1 MVYIPVG
8 AGAAIAP
15 WNFPAAIATGM
26 TAAALVAGNT
36 VVLKP
41 SEESQVIGAKMV
53 EILYEAGIPKQALQ
67 FVTGLGEI
75 AGDALVKHPKTRFIA
90 FTGSKDVGLL
100 ISEAAGKRQPGQL
113 LIKPAVLGIGGKDGN
128 IVRQAGDSDPAA
140 EGVGLARF
148 G

>member
-1 MVYIPVG
+1 MLRRAGPHKVTPYQNERNFIVYLPLG
-8 AGAAIAP
+8 AGAAIPP

-41 SEESQVIGAKMV
+41 SEESPVIAAKMV

-67 FVTGLGEI
+67 FVTGLGEV
-75 AGDALVKHPKTRFIA
+75 AGDALVKHPKTRFVA

-100 ISEAAGKRQPGQL
+100 ISEAAGERRPGQRWR
-113 LIKPAVLGIGGKDGN
+113 KRAGRGIGGEG
-128 IVRQAGDSDPAA
+128 AA
-140 EGVGLARF
+140 I
-148 G
+148 